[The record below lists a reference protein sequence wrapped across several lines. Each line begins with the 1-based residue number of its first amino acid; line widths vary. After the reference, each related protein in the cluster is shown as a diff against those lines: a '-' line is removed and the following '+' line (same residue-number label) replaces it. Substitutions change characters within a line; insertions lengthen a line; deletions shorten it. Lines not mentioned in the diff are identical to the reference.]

1 MMFPRMRQLGRR
13 VVIAVI
19 AMAAVLAIPPLAMA
33 CSGAPLLEEGLTY
46 EERAGVVFT
55 GTAVRVEDPWSGL
68 GGTHSTF
75 DLRRWTFAV
84 DEVEKGD
91 VGERFTV
98 ASTGS
103 ASCGMQF
110 QLGIRYRVI
119 AWDVGRGL
127 EVFTA
132 NGTEAMPPLASP
144 PPVEGTFTAGPPI
157 VLIVAG
163 LAAAAITAAVLYR
176 RLARGSGVRSAA

>member
-1 MMFPRMRQLGRR
+1 MRQLGGR
-13 VVIAVI
+13 VVFAVIAV
-19 AMAAVLAIPPLAMA
+19 AAVLAMPSPAMA
-33 CSGAPLLEEGLTY
+33 CSGRPLLEEGLTY

-68 GGTHSTF
+68 GDTHSTF
-75 DLRRWTFAV
+75 DPRRWTFVV
-84 DEVEKGD
+84 DEVEKGE

-98 ASTGS
+98 ASAGSS
-103 ASCGMQF
+103 ASCGMEF
-110 QLGIRYRVI
+110 KLGNRYRVI

-157 VLIVAG
+157 VLMVGG
-163 LAAAAITAAVLYR
+163 LVSAAAIIALVVYR
-176 RLARGSGVRSAA
+176 RLAPGRGVRSAA